1 MKLISTTLLAVALLS
16 GCKKSD
22 TAEKTPTTAAPE
34 GSAAAPAPPDDKKPE
49 DKKAEEPKPAAARAI
64 IASCDHENSTCT
76 DYVDVEE
83 SKKLCRP
90 NMDGTL
96 SQKPCPTAGL
106 AGSCALPEG
115 GSIRR
120 YYTTGAGATTPAD
133 AESHC
138 KTAMAGTFSAAK

>member
-1 MKLISTTLLAVALLS
+1 MKRFVTALLAVALLS
-16 GCKKSD
+16 ACKKSEPD
-22 TAEKTPTTAAPE
+22 KAPTPA
-34 GSAAAPAPPDDKKPE
+34 GSAAAPEDKKPAE
-49 DKKAEEPKPAAARAI
+49 KKAEEPKPEAARAI
-64 IASCDHENSTCT
+64 IASCDHGSSTCT
-76 DYVDVEE
+76 DYVDLEE

-120 YYTTGAGATTPAD
+120 YYTTG
-133 AESHC
+133 ESP
-138 KTAMAGTFSAAK
+138 

>member
-1 MKLISTTLLAVALLS
+1 MNLIKTTLLALALLS
-16 GCKKSD
+16 ACKKSG
-22 TAEKTPTTAAPE
+22 ETTDKAPAGPDPAAPE
-34 GSAAAPAPPDDKKPE
+34 DKKPE
-49 DKKAEEPKPAAARAI
+49 DKKAEEPKPEAARAI
-64 IASCDHENSTCT
+64 ISSCDHGGSTCT

-120 YYTTGAGATTPAD
+120 YYTTGESPTTPAD
-133 AESHC
+133 AEGHC
-138 KTAMAGTFSAAK
+138 KNAMGGTFTAAK